1 MGEAVELEA
10 LYRRDFHSLLALAYG
25 LSGSRTAAE
34 ELVQDAFLAAHRR
47 WGRVADY
54 DDPSAFL
61 RRVVVNRAISVIRR
75 RAAEGRAM
83 ARLRETRILPD
94 ELPDHDAAVWR
105 AVRALPTRQAQ
116 AIALYYVDDQSVA
129 DIARILRCAEGT
141 VKAHLFKARRT
152 LAETISP
159 PIAEEEI

>member
-10 LYRRDFHSLLALAYG
+10 LYRRDFRSLLALAYG

-47 WGRVADY
+47 WGRIADY

-141 VKAHLFKARRT
+141 VKAHLFKARQT
-152 LAETISP
+152 LAETISQ
-159 PIAEEEI
+159 PIAEEER